1 LNTCLFNTY
10 TSTFNSNPKDLQYL
24 NHQASIQPFHHL
36 IYSYI
41 GSSSFLIGCNSS
53 SQLQNSKKSHVTIL
67 NSSQRV
73 LPLDLSVQDQ
83 MNWLIPSREQ
93 DKTSLS
99 RNDHMSHL
107 FKTILIMKLHHELE
121 SYIIININYICNFKS
136 SHISNRLYARVSNLL
151 ENLQLGKTQA
161 SIMSSS
167 LQNLD
172 SQRLS
177 KSFIQ
182 AQKLFRIYSIDNKSL
197 LILENPSLSSDED
210 EFNPTKKE
218 DLSEDLNEAASTTS
232 GYSREGDICIWSLT
246 APNATELEKPA
257 HDASGNYLFPADDE
271 NLFLRGAMS
280 CYDGFF
286 VGNLEMNFD
295 SCDQYLSLPMK
306 QIPGKGTSQKQT
318 PKEIVVE
325 KKSVGQIKTNSMFSS
340 PVIQS
345 KTRFDFK
352 ESYSNPSTPQYIP
365 QNYQRRS
372 PKSNFQKIY
381 GQSEEKKPQLIEG
394 SFVNDKFNKYGKNK
408 SIHTR
413 FKNQLTDSQPNSGF
427 AKRS

>member
-10 TSTFNSNPKDLQYL
+10 TSTSDSNRP
-24 NHQASIQPFHHL
+24 NHQASIQSFHHL

-41 GSSSFLIGCNSS
+41 GSQSFPHDYNLS
-53 SQLQNSKKSHVTIL
+53 SQHQNIQKSQMASL
-67 NSSQRV
+67 NSSQRAS
-73 LPLDLSVQDQ
+73 LPLDLSIQDQ
-83 MNWLIPSREQ
+83 MNWLIPSRGQVE
-93 DKTSLS
+93 TSLS
-99 RNDHMSHL
+99 RNNHMSCL
-107 FKTILIMKLHHELE
+107 LNSIVMMKLHHELE
-121 SYIIININYICNFKS
+121 SYIIINIDYICNFKT
-136 SHISNRLYARVSNLL
+136 SHLCNILFAKVSNLL
-151 ENLQLGKTQA
+151 HQLRKTQS
-161 SIMSSS
+161 SIISLY

-172 SQRLS
+172 SHRLS

-182 AQKLFRIYSIDNKSL
+182 AQKLFGLYSNNNRSL
-197 LILENPSLSSDED
+197 LTIENPSFSSDED
-210 EFNPTKKE
+210 EVNSTKKE
-218 DLSEDLNEAASTTS
+218 ELSEDLNEAASTTS
-232 GYSREGDICIWSLT
+232 GYSREGDICVWSLT
-246 APNATELEKPA
+246 APNGTELDKPA
-257 HDASGNYLFPADDE
+257 HDAFGNYLFPADDD

-286 VGNLEMNFD
+286 VGNLEMSFD

-325 KKSVGQIKTNSMFSS
+325 KKPVGQIKTNSMFSS

-352 ESYSNPSTPQYIP
+352 ESYSHPSTPQYIP

-394 SFVNDKFNKYGKNK
+394 PFVNDKFKKNYQNK

-413 FKNQLTDSQPNSGF
+413 FRNQLNDSQPNSGF